1 MVTLALAVLQIGGML
16 DAVSTVMLA
25 VLTGLFLSS
34 VLFGTGWWKRFWY
47 YRVSR
52 WFDPLRQIHWFLPAL
67 VVGVLLTVADFV
79 VARAGSGLPTLL
91 LWFVL
96 AGYAIWLFCKK
107 RVLNWLHRSQ
117 LRDAV
122 DDGGGFPMNILATD
136 GSVGLFDNWGG
147 VARILPYSI
156 LILGA
161 TRSGKTEVAK
171 HRVYQMLGDLLAP
184 IVVFDYKRDYQEF
197 FDLLGIP
204 YTRIS
209 LEDSSDIWNVFLEF
223 EDELDIDEFARA
235 LFPEPSGDNSSSDHF
250 EEMARQAFAAVL
262 KMLVREAGGVEELSN
277 HTIRHYFQTSGPG
290 DVYEDL
296 SEYPD
301 FRASQSALNVETNA
315 KHAQDVFITMQRT
328 VNKVFVGDFARSPE
342 GLGFTIRGYMENQQ
356 PAPLV
361 LDFPK
366 DKGATTEPLFRFM
379 IDWAAR
385 FALNDPDRQHY
396 FVLDEFARI
405 PHLRKIGDLLNVGS
419 GDGVQVLVTLQS
431 VTQMYYNYGRDRGE
445 SLLSGLVTK
454 VCLRANDSE
463 TVDFIR
469 DSIGTEFVEYTKHVD
484 YRQSLISDRRVE
496 TNRETKQEEE
506 HAFAKGDI
514 QKWSQ
519 GWGVVVTPDGWM
531 FGYIPMLHD
540 EDARV
545 YDSVVEDV
553 EQPEL
558 ESGSDESGSSGRL
571 TEVVSGD

>member
-1 MVTLALAVLQIGGML
+1 MTLSLTVLQVGGTL
-16 DAVSTVMLA
+16 DAASTVILV
-25 VLTGLFLSS
+25 VLIGLFLSS
-34 VLFGTGWWKRFWY
+34 VLFGTGWWRSLWY

-52 WFDPLRQIHWFLPAL
+52 WFDPLRRIHWFLPAF
-67 VVGVLLTVADFV
+67 VVIVLLTVADFM
-79 VARAGSGLPTLL
+79 VAGTGSSLPTLL
-91 LWFVL
+91 LWFVV
-96 AGYAIWLFCKK
+96 AGYATWLFCKK
-107 RVLNWLHRSQ
+107 RVLNWLHRRQ

-122 DDGGGFPMNILATD
+122 DDGGGFPMGITATD
-136 GSVGLFDNWGG
+136 GNIKSFDSWGN

-184 IVVFDYKRDYQEF
+184 MIVFDYKRDFQEF

-204 YTRIS
+204 YTRLS
-209 LEDSSDIWNVFLEF
+209 LENSSHVWNVFLEF
-223 EDELDIDEFARA
+223 ENELDIDEFARA
-235 LFPEPSGDNSSSDHF
+235 LFPEPSGDGGSSDHF
-250 EEMARQAFAAVL
+250 EQTARQAFAAVL

-277 HTIRHYFQTSGPG
+277 HTIRHYFETSGVE
-290 DVYEDL
+290 DIYEDL

-301 FRASQSALNVETNA
+301 FRASQSALNVERNA
-315 KHAQDVFITMQRT
+315 KHAQDVYNTMHRT
-328 VNKVFVGDFARSPE
+328 VNDVFIEDFARSPE
-342 GLGFTIRGYMENQQ
+342 ELGFCIRRYMETQQ
-356 PAPLV
+356 PTPLV

-366 DKGATTEPLFRFM
+366 DKGATAEPLFRFM

-385 FALNDPDRQHY
+385 FALNDPTRQHY

-431 VTQMYYNYGRDRGE
+431 VTQMYYNYGRDRGK
-445 SLLSGLVTK
+445 SLLSGLVSK

-469 DSIGTEFVEYTKHVD
+469 EAIGTEFVEYTKHVD
-484 YRQSLISDRRVE
+484 TRYSEFLEREVE
-496 TNRETKQEEE
+496 TNRETKEEEE
-506 HAFAKGDI
+506 HVFAKGDI

-519 GWGVVVTPDGWM
+519 GWGVVVTPSGWV

-540 EDARV
+540 EDAAV
-545 YDSVVEDV
+545 YDSVVEKV

-558 ESGSDESGSSGRL
+558 ESSSNKSGNSGRL
-571 TEVVSGD
+571 TEVIPDD